1 MMEEGR
7 AAWARGLAVLLFAGC
22 AAVDPTTRWQRVGE
36 LAGPATGA
44 TLTWEQS
51 DEDAAKIRATV
62 RDLEADGLSRD
73 EAIRIALL
81 NSRGLQA
88 TFEDVGIAEARVV
101 QAGLFTNPSLAA
113 ILAFPLDLGNASITL
128 MGFLSDLWIVPA
140 EEAIAEVQAEAT
152 LRRVA
157 AEVVATAAAAADAY
171 DEAVYWS
178 SRRALAAEAEADPE
192 RGDPEP
198 ETDRER
204 WEARGDELERDRANA
219 LVDKKLA
226 LARNALA
233 TLLAFPDPDELPQ
246 LTDGLEPPTAGGPG
260 GDEAVAFALDHRFD
274 VATAELAVE
283 SASREVDLEH
293 LRVYGQVAL
302 GPAYAGGFGQFDSG
316 GPAFGFDLPI
326 FDQNQAQIARAEYAL
341 RSRRKGLED
350 AVLEARSE
358 VRTALAEAEFRRRE
372 AEVSRARLAEAVK
385 LRRKHSSARAV
396 SSHPDA
402 AWSRQTERKARRA
415 DLDAALKLHQ
425 AERDLHRSLWGVG
438 VTAEADHDDD

>member
-1 MMEEGR
+1 MEEVR
-7 AAWARGLAVLLFAGC
+7 AAWARGLAVLLLAGC
-22 AAVDPTTRWQRVGE
+22 AAVDPTTRWQRVGD
-36 LAGPATGA
+36 LAGSATGE

-51 DEDAAKIRATV
+51 DEDAARIRETV
-62 RDLEADGLSRD
+62 RDLQADGLSRD

-113 ILAFPLDLGNASITL
+113 ILAFPLNLGDASITL
-128 MGFLSDLWIVPA
+128 LGLLSDLWIVPA
-140 EEAIAEVQAEAT
+140 EEAVAEVQAEAT

-157 AEVVATAAAAADAY
+157 AEVVATAADAADAY

-178 SRRALAAEAEADPE
+178 ARRDLAVETNADPE
-192 RGDPEP
+192 PGDRAPG
-198 ETDRER
+198 TDRER
-204 WEARGDELERDRANA
+204 WEARTGELDRERAIA

-233 TLLAFPDPDELPQ
+233 TLLALPDPKELPP
-246 LTDGLEPPTAGGPG
+246 LTDGLEPPPAGGPG
-260 GDEAVAFALDHRFD
+260 GDEAVTFALDHRFD

-283 SASREVDLEH
+283 SASRSVDLER

-302 GPAYAGGFGQFDSG
+302 GPAYTGGFGQFDSG

-326 FDQNQAQIARAEYAL
+326 FDQNQAQIARAEYEL
-341 RSRRKGLED
+341 RSRRKELEA
-350 AVLEARSE
+350 AVLQARSE

-372 AEVSRARLAEAVK
+372 AEVARARLGEAGM
-385 LRRKHSSARAV
+385 LRRKHSSERFGA
-396 SSHPDA
+396 SDPDA
-402 AWSRQTERKARRA
+402 VWSRQAERKARRG
-415 DLDAALKLHQ
+415 DLDAARKLHQ
-425 AERDLHRSLWGVG
+425 AERDLHRSLWGASAPTG
-438 VTAEADHDDD
+438 ADDDDD